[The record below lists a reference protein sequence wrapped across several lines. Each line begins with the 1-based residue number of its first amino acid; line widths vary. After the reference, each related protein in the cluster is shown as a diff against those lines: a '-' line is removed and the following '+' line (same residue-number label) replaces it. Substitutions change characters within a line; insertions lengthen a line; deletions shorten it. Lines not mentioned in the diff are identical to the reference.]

1 MANGAAIGIGIFFL
15 IIAGVG
21 FVYPV
26 SDGYTIVQ
34 VDDICK
40 SGLGQLGQLF
50 SASGQQGCQQV
61 KLMSYGVYGSGLI
74 GIILLI
80 TGSVSSRGQ
89 KEIHYEREI
98 PDDAFVCGYCGIK
111 QAQPTPPPTPKPTA
125 KPPAPTTTTS
135 KSCSINS

>member
-98 PDDAFVCGYCGIK
+98 PDDALDILEKRY
-111 QAQPTPPPTPKPTA
+111 A
-125 KPPAPTTTTS
+125 KGEIS
-135 KSCSINS
+135 KEEFDEMKKDLS

>member
-98 PDDAFVCGYCGIK
+98 PDDALDILEKRY
-111 QAQPTPPPTPKPTA
+111 A
-125 KPPAPTTTTS
+125 KGEIS
-135 KSCSINS
+135 KEEFDDMKKDLS

>member
-98 PDDAFVCGYCGIK
+98 PDDALDILEKRY
-111 QAQPTPPPTPKPTA
+111 A
-125 KPPAPTTTTS
+125 KGEIT
-135 KSCSINS
+135 KEEFDNMKKDLE

>member
-61 KLMSYGVYGSGLI
+61 KLMYIWYDGSRLLSDDIIDAYIELGKLWQVESMLEGSYIYYPAG
-74 GIILLI
+74 
-80 TGSVSSRGQ
+80 
-89 KEIHYEREI
+89 
-98 PDDAFVCGYCGIK
+98 
-111 QAQPTPPPTPKPTA
+111 TA
-125 KPPAPTTTTS
+125 RYVTCTN
-135 KSCSINS
+135 C